1 MPIPPA
7 IVKYY
12 LQLADAVF
20 SRLTQPVPSDE
31 KLRRCKI
38 ISHRGDHDN
47 LVVKENTLAA
57 FERAAEVGVWGI
69 ELDVRWTRDLVPV
82 VFHDEDLLRLYRCRL
97 KIKEVSFADL
107 KKHFPKIPALSEVIQ
122 RFGKKV
128 HLMIEVKRQRLS
140 APSKQLTHLY
150 EILSPLEPS
159 LDYHLLTLC
168 PEMLAL
174 FQNFPLAAC
183 VAISDRWPRRLSR
196 WIRQRRWGGLCGHFL
211 LVRNGLLWIHHQH
224 AQKVGTGFVKSRNC
238 LYREINRGV
247 DWVFSNDAV
256 HLQGLLNTHLAASG
270 KGSYY

>member
-1 MPIPPA
+1 MPIPSA
-7 IVKYY
+7 IVSGY

-20 SRLTQPVPSDE
+20 SRLTQLVPSDE

-38 ISHRGDHDN
+38 ISHRGEHDN
-47 LVVKENTLAA
+47 LVIKENTLAA
-57 FERAAEVGVWGI
+57 FEHAAEVGVWGI

-97 KIKEVSFADL
+97 KIKDVSFADL
-107 KKHFPKIPALSEVIQ
+107 KKHYPDIPALSEVIQ

-140 APSKQLTHLY
+140 DPSKQLTHLN

-159 LDYHLLTLC
+159 LDYHLLTLY

-174 FQNFPLAAC
+174 FQDFPLAAL
-183 VAISDRWPRRLSR
+183 VAIADRWPRRLSR

-211 LVRNGLLWIHHQH
+211 LVHNGLLWIHHQH

-256 HLQGLLNTHLAASG
+256 HLQGLLNTRLATSG
-270 KGSYY
+270 KGSNY